1 MMINGIFN
9 RIGITNNYLRLMAC
23 KMLCMC
29 FIISTIAFAQRPSFI
44 DNIST
49 RNNHLKSGIVLPTPI
64 GDLNGSNASRTALAT
79 TMDVTHSWSSGG
91 RSIPLDPNW
100 TPLSHEEKMLLIE
113 QRALTVVSPEPS
125 SSTRQGG
132 DTFADAVAITLPY
145 NGSGTTEG
153 YEHNYGPFDDGT
165 NLRCGFT
172 PNSSAD

>member
-113 QRALTVVSPEPS
+113 QLSL
-125 SSTRQGG
+125 
-132 DTFADAVAITLPY
+132 I
-145 NGSGTTEG
+145 
-153 YEHNYGPFDDGT
+153 HI
-165 NLRCGFT
+165 
-172 PNSSAD
+172 